1 MIAVDE
7 SEAIVAYFKV
17 GKRGAH
23 LNTLN
28 HMVTWKIFRKP
39 PLL

>member
-7 SEAIVAYFKV
+7 SEAILAYFKV
-17 GKRGAH
+17 GERGAH
-23 LNTLN
+23 LDTIN
-28 HMVTWKIFRKP
+28 HVVTSKIFRKP